1 MIKANSLL
9 ERIASSPKIHHGKP
23 CIKGTRT
30 PVYVI
35 LEALSLGM
43 TPEEIK
49 AEYPP
54 LSDKDIKASLLFAA
68 LLAKEEE
75 VPLKSTTR

>member
-1 MIKANSLL
+1 MDMTPNNLL
-9 ERIASSPKIHHGKP
+9 TRISVDPKIQHGSP

-30 PVYVI
+30 PVYVV
-35 LEALSLGM
+35 LEALSLGS

-54 LSDKDIKASLLFAA
+54 LADDDIKACLVFAA

-75 VPLKSTTR
+75 VPLQPA

>member
-1 MIKANSLL
+1 MVLNELMNRISVNSD
-9 ERIASSPKIHHGKP
+9 IQHGAP

-35 LEALSLGM
+35 LEALSLGQV
-43 TPEEIK
+43 PEEIK
-49 AEYPP
+49 SEYPP
-54 LSDKDIKASLLFAA
+54 LTDEDVKACLAFAA

-75 VPLKSTTR
+75 VPLSTS

>member
-1 MIKANSLL
+1 MTPNKLL
-9 ERIASSPKIHHGKP
+9 SRITVDPEIQHGNP

-30 PVYVI
+30 PVYVV
-35 LEALSLGM
+35 LEALSLGT

-54 LSDKDIKASLLFAA
+54 LTDEDVKACLLFAA

-75 VPLKSTTR
+75 IPLSKS